1 MCVVELFSMCTSP
14 LVKKINSSRV
24 IDRCSPKYLASIE
37 EEVEEVIGEPI
48 ALRQWPVVN
57 V

>member
-1 MCVVELFSMCTSP
+1 MCTSP